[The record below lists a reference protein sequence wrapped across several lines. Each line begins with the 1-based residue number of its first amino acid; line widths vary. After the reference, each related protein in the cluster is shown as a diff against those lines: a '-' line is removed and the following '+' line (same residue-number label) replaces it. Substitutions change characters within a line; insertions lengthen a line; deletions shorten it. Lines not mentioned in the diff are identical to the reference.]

1 MVRALEH
8 KTDGEAV
15 NLGNGKE
22 VVSINELAEIII
34 EISGKD
40 LTIEHDT
47 SKPTGTDKYAADTT
61 RMEETLKWHPE
72 VSLEDGIREVYQ
84 WAEKTYKGTNGG
96 GSGMSY
102 DGDTVLVTGG
112 ESFIG
117 SHLAEKLVERGADV
131 RIADDF
137 SSGEQ
142 LNLNSIKAD
151 IEISD
156 GNLKR
161 WNFAVEATKDVD
173 RLFHL
178 AADHG
183 GRGYISNYPANCA
196 TNMALDNIV
205 FETAVENGVDKITFA
220 SSVCTYPT
228 DIQEERQRLSEE
240 MVSFDERGGAYADEA
255 YGWAK
260 LMGERS
266 LQAFHEQHGVDASSV
281 RIFTAYGP
289 RENETH
295 AIVAL
300 IAKAYAGQDP
310 FQIWGD
316 GEQTRN
322 FTYVDDIVNALL
334 LANEKIT
341 DATPV
346 NAGVREYIS
355 INDVV
360 ETIFNYLGWKPDEV
374 NHMTDKPVGVRHRA
388 ADTSRA
394 EELLGWEPEYSLEH
408 GLAETIDWYV
418 EHRDKEYVRENL
430 ETLLHE
436 R

>member
-1 MVRALEH
+1 M
-8 KTDGEAV
+8 
-15 NLGNGKE
+15 
-22 VVSINELAEIII
+22 
-34 EISGKD
+34 
-40 LTIEHDT
+40 
-47 SKPTGTDKYAADTT
+47 
-61 RMEETLKWHPE
+61 
-72 VSLEDGIREVYQ
+72 SL
-84 WAEKTYKGTNGG
+84 
-96 GSGMSY
+96 
-102 DGDTVLVTGG
+102 DGDSVLVTGG
-112 ESFIG
+112 ASFIG
-117 SHLAEKLVERGADV
+117 SHLVEDLVARGASV
-131 RIADDF
+131 RVADDF
-137 SSGEQ
+137 SSGTDG
-142 LNLNSIKAD
+142 NLAAVRD
-151 IEISD
+151 EIEVLD

-161 WNFAVEATKDVD
+161 MGFAEEATAGMD
-173 RLFHL
+173 RVFHL

-205 FETAVENGVDKITFA
+205 FETAVENGVEKITFA
-220 SSVCTYPT
+220 SSACTYPT
-228 DIQEERQRLSEE
+228 DIQQERRRLSED
-240 MVSFDERGGAYADEA
+240 MVSFEERGGAYADEA

-266 LQAFHEQHGVDASSV
+266 LQAFHEQHGIDASSV

-300 IAKAYAGQDP
+300 VAKAFAEQDP
-310 FQIWGD
+310 YQIWGD

-322 FTYVDDIVNALL
+322 FTYVDDIVNALV

-346 NAGVREYIS
+346 NAGISEYIS
-355 INDVV
+355 INEVA
-360 ETIFNYLGWKPDEV
+360 ETIFDYLGWEPDEI

-388 ADTSRA
+388 ADTTRA
-394 EELLGWEPEYSLEH
+394 EELLGWEPEYSLED

>member
-1 MVRALEH
+1 
-8 KTDGEAV
+8 
-15 NLGNGKE
+15 
-22 VVSINELAEIII
+22 
-34 EISGKD
+34 
-40 LTIEHDT
+40 
-47 SKPTGTDKYAADTT
+47 
-61 RMEETLKWHPE
+61 
-72 VSLEDGIREVYQ
+72 
-84 WAEKTYKGTNGG
+84 
-96 GSGMSY
+96 MSY
-102 DGDTVLVTGG
+102 RGETVLVTGG
-112 ESFIG
+112 ASFIG
-117 SHLAEKLVERGADV
+117 SHLVEDLVDRGADV
-131 RIADDF
+131 RVADDF
-137 SSGEQ
+137 SSGTDD
-142 LNLNSIKAD
+142 NLSAVAD
-151 IEISD
+151 DVELLE
-156 GNLKR
+156 GNLKH
-161 WNFAVEATKDVD
+161 WDFAQEATEGID

-183 GRGYISNYPANCA
+183 GRGYIANYPANCA

-205 FETAVENGVDKITFA
+205 FEAAVENGVEKITFA
-220 SSVCTYPT
+220 SSACVYPT
-228 DIQEERQRLSEE
+228 DIQRERRRLRED
-240 MVSFDERGGAYADEA
+240 MVSFEERGGAYADET

-295 AIVAL
+295 AIIAL
-300 IAKAYAGQDP
+300 IAKAYAQQDP
-310 FQIWGD
+310 YQIWGD

-322 FTYVDDIVNALL
+322 FTHVSDIVNALV

-346 NAGVREYIS
+346 NAGIPDYIS
-355 INDVV
+355 INEVV
-360 ETIFNYLGWKPDEV
+360 ETIFEQLDWEPEEV
-374 NHMTDKPVGVRHRA
+374 DHMTDKPVGVRHRA

-394 EELLGWEPEYSLEH
+394 EELLGWEPQYSIED

-418 EHRDKEYVRENL
+418 ENRDREYVRNNL